1 MNKFFGHLKTVLV
14 HKWWVFYYC
23 HMVGLTWRGIKHDLS
38 KFSPTEFFESVKYY
52 TGTDS
57 PINACK
63 KDKGWS
69 KAWQHHKGRNTHHY
83 EYWQDNFDNGGTA
96 LVMPFKDN
104 LEMLCDYLAAGRAY
118 MKDKFTFEAEYKWWR
133 NKISGPI
140 AMHKVNKQF
149 IETSLCMLLD
159 SKTDK
164 ILKTIN
170 FEALYDSI
178 YAGYSIEERMKACG
192 DK

>member
-14 HKWWVFYYC
+14 HKWWVLYYC
-23 HMVGLTWRGIKHDLS
+23 SKVGLTWRGIKHDLS
-38 KFSPTEFFESVKYY
+38 KFSPVEFFESVKYY

-63 KDKGWS
+63 KENGWS

-83 EYWQDNFDNGGTA
+83 EYWQDNFDNGGQA
-96 LVMPFKDN
+96 LLMPFKDN

-118 MKDKFTFEAEYKWWR
+118 MKKDFTFAAEYKWWR

-140 AMHKVNKQF
+140 AMHRANKIF
-149 IETSLCMLLD
+149 IETALVMLLD
-159 SKTDK
+159 AKTDK
-164 ILKTIN
+164 AMKTID
-170 FEALYDSI
+170 FEKLYNGI
-178 YAGYSIEERMKACG
+178 IEEVC
-192 DK
+192 